1 MNRLTQLI
9 IELSMQLIKKAD
21 FFCFRV
27 LGFMSQ
33 VLHRKYA
40 TGFGSKSSQCTF
52 LSCKNKF
59 SMPKINQQVN
69 DPLRYS
75 CKKLPK
81 EKSIP
86 LNNAAHNTA

>member
-9 IELSMQLIKKAD
+9 VELSMQLIKKAD

-52 LSCKNKF
+52 FSCKNKF

-69 DPLRYS
+69 DPFENCGIHAKNSPRRRLS
-75 CKKLPK
+75 L
-81 EKSIP
+81 
-86 LNNAAHNTA
+86 